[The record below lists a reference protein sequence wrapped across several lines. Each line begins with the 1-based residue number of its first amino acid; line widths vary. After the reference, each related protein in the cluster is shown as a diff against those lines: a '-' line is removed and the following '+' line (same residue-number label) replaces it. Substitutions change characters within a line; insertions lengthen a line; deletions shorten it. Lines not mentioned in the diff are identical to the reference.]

1 MTDTDNN
8 TEVTSTTMIDDLII
22 KATERIAIDKL
33 VVVNLKLLK
42 KEVEKEQ
49 KKLVKN
55 NKVKRTIK
63 QNPQQ
68 VTVPMHE
75 FVVKNFPDDQNA
87 DMMYTRQNLMRLLSN
102 YIKEQKIQNEE
113 NKKQWSGKEKSLR
126 KIFNLKDDWYTFMQ
140 INGLL
145 SYVIIKPPQ

>member
-102 YIKEQKIQNEE
+102 YIKEQKIQNED

>member
-8 TEVTSTTMIDDLII
+8 TEVTSTTMIDELII

-102 YIKEQKIQNEE
+102 YIKEQKIQNED

>member
-113 NKKQWSGKEKSLR
+113 NKKQWSGKEKSLK